1 MKNLVK
7 KLFAGTKLFKPINK
21 SDKRIAQS
29 YPILSTRP
37 TFDNDEAESNFNGRL
52 LTWEITGKQT
62 YHLQENIKIIVDF
75 LNNKWKVSRE
85 NEIID
90 SSVHRGNF
98 SLWTK
103 SVKFTFDLKKGKY
116 DKDFFLESVEEM
128 IRVSSSQIIG
138 NLPCADS

>member
-75 LNNKWKVSRE
+75 LNNSKEKYELFQVLDE
-85 NEIID
+85 E
-90 SSVHRGNF
+90 
-98 SLWTK
+98 
-103 SVKFTFDLKKGKY
+103 LKMMEKLC
-116 DKDFFLESVEEM
+116 DD
-128 IRVSSSQIIG
+128 
-138 NLPCADS
+138 